1 MIDTFISQKLIELDL
16 SKKDIQTAIC
26 FIEDK
31 KCILKN
37 SNDFYNPEFMKS
49 LKTCLKALY
58 FLEEFANKKQF
69 AINNIFLH
77 VVFLLNYKKFKKLQE
92 QYNYSDE
99 YILNYLNIDDFI
111 NVGNSFLEDLK
122 EEKILSI
129 NDDIALLISL
139 LFNFDLFNP
148 EDKFK
153 DLIKIE
159 FMKPFEQDILEDLKE
174 TVAYRK
180 LQLKQ
185 LQTMRNYSIKT

>member
-1 MIDTFISQKLIELDL
+1 MIDAFISQKLIELDL

-31 KCILKN
+31 KCTLKN
-37 SNDFYNPEFMKS
+37 SNDFYKPEYMKS
-49 LKTCLKALY
+49 LETCLKALY
-58 FLEEFANKKQF
+58 FLEEFANKKQL
-69 AINNIFLH
+69 AANNVFLH
-77 VVFLLNYKKFKKLQE
+77 VIFLIDYKKFKKLQE

-99 YILNYLNIDDFI
+99 YILNYLNVDDFI
-111 NVGNSFLEDLK
+111 NVGNSFLKDLK
-122 EEKILSI
+122 KEKILSI

-148 EDKFK
+148 EDKLK

-159 FMKPFEQDILEDLKE
+159 FMKPFEQDVFEDLKK
-174 TVAYRK
+174 TMMYRK

-185 LQTMRNYSIKT
+185 LQNNK